1 MHPLILALDVGTSS
15 IKTALF
21 EPQGKRLPE
30 TTAHQKYTLRV
41 ASDGTAELAVGDLE
55 QAALRAIRATLAA
68 KRKDRSLHVR
78 PIVAVGASCFWHSLL
93 GYDAKRGPT
102 PIYTWGDARCQA
114 DAARL
119 LAAHDEK
126 KYHARTGCLLRAPYW
141 PAKLR
146 WLRRTGQATG
156 ITRWMSP
163 ADWLYG
169 RLAGDGTTSISM
181 ASATGLM
188 DGRSRQWDSALLR
201 MAGINRR
208 TLTPISDEPIQA
220 TGTADATLPALHR
233 FPELKDAL
241 WFPALGDGAASNL
254 GSDAVTSRR
263 AALNIG
269 TSGAV
274 RLVCASRP
282 ANLMPG
288 LFCYQIDAAR
298 SLIGGATSNAGNLRM
313 WSLHTLRLPDDPR
326 AIEQALA
333 RRFSPGHG
341 LTILPFW
348 NGERA
353 PSWPRARAGTITGLT
368 YATTAL
374 DLLQAI
380 ASRRLGRNLR
390 TTGKAARWRSWSRA
404 ASVARPRRFSVSR
417 TFSVVP
423 FAFARNRKPRCGAR
437 RFTSRSGL
445 VSGLR
450 RCGPVGSFLRNGRFP
465 ASIPKRG
472 KHRWRSRKR
481 WHLNPAC
488 GHPGQSRVQESVRLI
503 G

>member
-21 EPQGKRLPE
+21 EPQGRRLQE

-55 QAALRAIRATLAA
+55 QAVLRAIRATLAA

-93 GYDAKRGPT
+93 GYDAKLGPT
-102 PIYTWGDARCQA
+102 PIYTWGDARCQT

-282 ANLMPG
+282 ANLTPG

-374 DLLQAI
+374 ELLQALTEATYHRLAQI
-380 ASRRLGRNLR
+380 GEELAHHGKGGPLEIVVSGGICGSPEALQRVANVFGRSLRVCPEPEASLRGAAVYVAERLGFGITPLR
-390 TTGKAARWRSWSRA
+390 PGRLIRPKMAISRAYLAARRA
-404 ASVARPRRFSVSR
+404 QIALEEKM
-417 TFSVVP
+417 TF
-423 FAFARNRKPRCGAR
+423 
-437 RFTSRSGL
+437 
-445 VSGLR
+445 
-450 RCGPVGSFLRNGRFP
+450 
-465 ASIPKRG
+465 
-472 KHRWRSRKR
+472 
-481 WHLNPAC
+481 
-488 GHPGQSRVQESVRLI
+488 
-503 G
+503 

>member
-21 EPQGKRLPE
+21 EPQGRRLPE
-30 TTAHQKYTLRV
+30 TTAHQKYALRV
-41 ASDGTAELAVGDLE
+41 DGDGTAELAVSDLE

-68 KRKDRSLHVR
+68 KRKDRSLHLR

-93 GYDAKRGPT
+93 GYDAKRGPS
-102 PIYTWGDARCQA
+102 PIYTWGDARCQT

-156 ITRWMSP
+156 ITRWLSP

-169 RLAGDGTTSISM
+169 RLAGGGTTSISM

-188 DGRSRQWDSALLR
+188 DGRSHRWDPALLR
-201 MAGINRR
+201 LAGINRR
-208 TLTPISDEPIQA
+208 TLTPISDEPLKAINS
-220 TGTADATLPALHR
+220 ADASLPALHR

-274 RLVCASRP
+274 RLVCFSRP
-282 ANLMPG
+282 VNLNPG

-313 WSLHTLRLPDDPR
+313 WALHTLRLPDDPH
-326 AIEQALA
+326 AIEQALG
-333 RRFSPGHG
+333 RRSSPGHG
-341 LTILPFW
+341 LTVLPFW

-353 PSWPRARAGTITGLT
+353 PSWPTARSGTITGLT

-374 DLLQAI
+374 DLLQALREATYHRLAQI
-380 ASRRLGRNLR
+380 KDELAHYKQNGRLEIVVSGGICDSPEALQRVANVFGHSLRVCTEPEASLRGAAVYVAERLGFQVTPLR
-390 TTGKAARWRSWSRA
+390 
-404 ASVARPRRFSVSR
+404 P
-417 TFSVVP
+417 
-423 FAFARNRKPRCGAR
+423 
-437 RFTSRSGL
+437 
-445 VSGLR
+445 
-450 RCGPVGSFLRNGRFP
+450 GRLI
-465 ASIPKRG
+465 SPKRAI
-472 KHRWRSRKR
+472 SRLYAKAR
-481 WHLNPAC
+481 QTQMALEEKMA
-488 GHPGQSRVQESVRLI
+488 S
-503 G
+503 